1 MKKNSLFIPIRVKS
15 NKLDNYPIVS
25 GQIFFVLDTQEIYL
39 DCTIDNELKRV
50 LFVTDNIFPKITA
63 IDFNEDGFDL
73 TYSLKDKSILNNFMI
88 YKDEE
93 GNITDIYNQTTGEN
107 VDIRGLD
114 INDDSSRPLTS
125 EEIYDILN
133 SVG

>member
-50 LFVTDNIFPKITA
+50 LFVDKNIFPKI
-63 IDFNEDGFDL
+63 
-73 TYSLKDKSILNNFMI
+73 SLNWKIARFLF
-88 YKDEE
+88 
-93 GNITDIYNQTTGEN
+93 
-107 VDIRGLD
+107 
-114 INDDSSRPLTS
+114 SSTVSPS
-125 EEIYDILN
+125 
-133 SVG
+133 